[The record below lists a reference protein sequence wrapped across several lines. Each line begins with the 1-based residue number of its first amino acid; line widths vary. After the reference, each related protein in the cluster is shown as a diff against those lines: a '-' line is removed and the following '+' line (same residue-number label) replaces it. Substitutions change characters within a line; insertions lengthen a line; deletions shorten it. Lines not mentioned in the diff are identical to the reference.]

1 MRSPRW
7 RAQGALEI
15 VMPEV
20 SRFFG
25 IAIAII
31 YDPAMAPRFQAYAGE
46 HAVAIEIETGA
57 VIGRFPPRALGLVL
71 EWRHRHIEALRE
83 NWRLASLRRPL
94 YAVPPLE

>member
-1 MRSPRW
+1 
-7 RAQGALEI
+7 
-15 VMPEV
+15 MPEI

-25 IAIAII
+25 LAIAMI
-31 YDPAMAPRFQAYAGE
+31 YDGSDAPRFVAYAGV
-46 HAVAIEIETGA
+46 HTVAVEIETGA
-57 VIGRFPPRALGLVL
+57 VAGRFPPRALGLVL